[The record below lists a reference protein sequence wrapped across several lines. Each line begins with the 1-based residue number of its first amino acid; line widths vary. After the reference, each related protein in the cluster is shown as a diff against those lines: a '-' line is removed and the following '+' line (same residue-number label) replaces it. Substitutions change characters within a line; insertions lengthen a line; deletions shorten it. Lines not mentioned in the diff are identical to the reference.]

1 MDGIGRANKVI
12 QSVHGIFGLDRD
24 RASILLGEF
33 GVGYSFLR
41 GCKHLDTVNRAVRRS
56 FRNESNLVPLR
67 QHKSMIKNGAD
78 QIGWKRQYQVY
89 SSIGITPDTKF
100 RFTSFALSSYMS
112 YAEEMPASTPRVP
125 VKVNMIKTEELR

>member
-12 QSVHGIFGLDRD
+12 QSVHGLFGLDRD

-56 FRNESNLVPLR
+56 FRNESNLIHLR
-67 QHKSMIKNGAD
+67 QHKSMIKNGKLDGNGNVRYIRLSGSLPALNLVSLRLHSVHTCPML
-78 QIGWKRQYQVY
+78 KRCPQV
-89 SSIGITPDTKF
+89 
-100 RFTSFALSSYMS
+100 R
-112 YAEEMPASTPRVP
+112 P
-125 VKVNMIKTEELR
+125 VYPYK